1 MTVCL
6 CVHFRLQ
13 NCDEIV
19 RESQK
24 TIAPAA
30 VTVFQIWHRS
40 CLHIT
45 ALVFLTRAHTEN
57 WIATINYSIARD
69 FQLNSLLWERNQQT
83 GDSCYASIRSI
94 KKTNASLS
102 SFTLHRKK
110 AEPLRI
116 LIWGHPC
123 CQLKEHLGFKNKHA
137 WIQTSCMGAGT
148 QVSRQPHRHRRT
160 LLVTCLTLGVMLK

>member
-13 NCDEIV
+13 NCDENV

-30 VTVFQIWHRS
+30 VTVS
-40 CLHIT
+40 N
-45 ALVFLTRAHTEN
+45 LTPFMSSHYRARLSYTSTHGKLN
-57 WIATINYSIARD
+57 CNNQLSIARD

-110 AEPLRI
+110 VEPLRI

-148 QVSRQPHRHRRT
+148 QVSRQPHRHKRT